1 MNNEKGTKMT
11 DFETKCYGM
20 SEADIRT
27 QYMESFT
34 ATRCG
39 LEMVVMGILSDCQEV
54 QVMNNAMNN
63 PMVATMRSNERVR
76 KQLNVAK
83 FILSEM
89 MEQKESV

>member
-1 MNNEKGTKMT
+1 MT

-20 SEADIRT
+20 SESDIRK

-54 QVMNNAMNN
+54 QAMNNAMNN

-89 MEQKESV
+89 MDQKESV